1 MFLIFMHSTSRPQDS
16 RQAAQACYC
25 EQTCALYLYAD
36 LRFVLMCCVH
46 AAGDPLPPPPTVL
59 RLQARTANTSAVS
72 VAPNAT
78 AVARRRAEESEEED
92 DDDEDDNN
100 TANARQQQAGGQK
113 QKVKQKRPAQK
124 QRTGDKSVTGG
135 RGQARQAAPRKP
147 HRYRPGAKALKEI
160 RQYQKTTDLLLRK
173 LPFARLVGG
182 MVITAFAA
190 QCVQCRSVR
199 LR

>member
-1 MFLIFMHSTSRPQDS
+1 M
-16 RQAAQACYC
+16 
-25 EQTCALYLYAD
+25 
-36 LRFVLMCCVH
+36 H

-92 DDDEDDNN
+92 DDEEDAA
-100 TANARQQQAGGQK
+100 ANARQQQAGGQK
-113 QKVKQKRPAQK
+113 QKVKQKPPAQK

-199 LR
+199 VR